1 MKGTVGNESVGFGKA
16 QITPKGGQI
25 VIAGSIPVRYT
36 DVVNDDVYAVAMV
49 LEQNDVRTIWVSCD
63 MCHPTKRLTDD
74 VIQSLR
80 ECVPNFK
87 DEELVLST
95 THATACFYLTD
106 DEFLNSA
113 FDVDD
118 NLIMSVDET
127 RRQVCEGIVL
137 AIREAFSVM
146 ENCTVEFST
155 AEILTGF
162 CRRVVY
168 KDGSAVMYGNVNRD
182 DFLRMEYPDSG
193 GMQMLYFYRRRD
205 RMLLGIFAAVPCP
218 AQADESSVYI
228 TSDYWG
234 AVRERIENEFG
245 RNVNVLGL
253 CRSAGELSPHRLWS
267 VDAAKVTEEWGRKTA
282 EKVGKNIA
290 DAIIREMVNPH
301 FIFDTDEIVCS
312 RITKE
317 LSFPV
322 RKPSPKEAEEAI
334 EYLANSSNFD
344 EKGEAIDWQAEAKAK
359 HTLKVINE
367 DDFYGA
373 KISVLR
379 IGKLLFFTAPF
390 ELFTEYAK
398 KIVVRFPENPV
409 VDIQLTNDS
418 LGYLPTNEAIEHGGY
433 STCIF
438 STVTTPEGGEKYV
451 SEVIELLRQL

>member
-1 MKGTVGNESVGFGKA
+1 MKVGFGKA
-16 QITPKGGQI
+16 KITPKGGQI

-36 DVVNDDVYAVAMV
+36 DVVNDDIYAVAMV

-63 MCHPTKRLTDD
+63 ICHLTKRLTDD
-74 VIQSLR
+74 VIRSLR
-80 ECVPNFK
+80 EFIPNFK
-87 DEELVLST
+87 EEELILSA

-113 FDVDD
+113 FDVNY

-127 RRQVCEGIVL
+127 RRQVCDGIVS
-137 AIREAFSVM
+137 AICEAFSAM
-146 ENCTVEFST
+146 EDCAFEFST

-182 DFLRMEYPDSG
+182 DFLRMEYPDSS
-193 GMQMLYFYRRRD
+193 GMQMLYFYRKRD
-205 RMLLGIFAAVPCP
+205 RGLLGIFAAVPCP
-218 AQADESSVYI
+218 AQADEASVYI

-234 AVRERIENEFG
+234 VVRGRIENEFG

-267 VDAAKVTEEWGRKTA
+267 VDAADVAEECGRKTA
-282 EKVGKNIA
+282 ERIGKSIS
-290 DAIIREMVNPH
+290 DAIIRERVNTLRT
-301 FIFDTDEIVCS
+301 FDTDEIVYS
-312 RITKE
+312 RTTKE

-322 RKPSPKEAEEAI
+322 RQPSKKEIEEAEE
-334 EYLANSSNFD
+334 YFANSSNFD
-344 EKGEAIDWQAEAKAK
+344 ENGNALDWQAKAKAK
-359 HTLKVINE
+359 HVLKIIKE
-367 DDFYGA
+367 SDFYDG

-379 IGKLLFFTAPF
+379 IGDLLFFTSPL

-398 KIVVRFPENPV
+398 RIVVRFPENPV

-418 LGYLPTNEAIEHGGY
+418 LGYLPTREAIEHGGY
-433 STCIF
+433 STDIF

-451 SEVIELLRQL
+451 SEIIELLKQQL